1 MLDLTKWD
9 EVDRVSFE
17 RTRGGY
23 EGTKF
28 ERASRVTPTAY
39 GEKPVCAPAW
49 WDGPSGPG
57 DGGEWWP
64 SVAALLEACT
74 EAHQDPPPY
83 AWACSLVPFA
93 MNARSLLEDVLQE
106 HHEDAS
112 ESISSKAQADLQTLL
127 DAWCAKQNVQTW
139 EHDFGTVVVLLEG
152 AV

>member
-17 RTRGGY
+17 RSRGGY
-23 EGTKF
+23 EAQKLSAA
-28 ERASRVTPTAY
+28 RRVTPTAY
-39 GEKPVCAPAW
+39 GEMPVCVPAW

-57 DGGEWWP
+57 ESGEWWP

-83 AWACSLVPFA
+83 AWGCSLTPFT
-93 MNARSLLEDVLQE
+93 MSARSLLEDALE
-106 HHEDAS
+106 GHHEGASDEISTDART
-112 ESISSKAQADLQTLL
+112 ELQALL
-127 DAWCAKQNVQTW
+127 DAWCAKQKVQTW
-139 EHDFGTVVVLLEG
+139 EHDFSTVVVLLEG